1 MRTASCGLVL
11 GVLFLCSSSVL
22 AADADAEP
30 AAFTAYDTVNVAE
43 GIVAFMSKRA
53 DTPMERFAKG
63 DEERG
68 RAFDGFFLGPGFPRA
83 YREAKEGP
91 LKDET

>member
-1 MRTASCGLVL
+1 MRSATLYPGRLKYAPAP
-11 GVLFLCSSSVL
+11 SVIPRN
-22 AADADAEP
+22 AAGAPGA
-30 AAFTAYDTVNVAE
+30 
-43 GIVAFMSKRA
+43 
-53 DTPMERFAKG
+53 RFAKG

-83 YREAKEGP
+83 YREAREGP